1 MDKIDVEIYVKK
13 LIDFFENNP
22 NDLINL
28 IGDNNK
34 KIFYEQIKRVA
45 FENFDNKE
53 PYELTQNQLID
64 IVKEIS
70 GRKIIEADSI
80 GSFMLTKFGL
90 ISMN

>member
-22 NDLINL
+22 NDLMNL

-34 KIFYEQIKRVA
+34 KLFYDEIRKTA
-45 FENFDNKE
+45 FGNYENKE
-53 PYELTQNQLID
+53 PYELTQNQLLE
-64 IVKEIS
+64 IVKDIS
-70 GRKIIEADSI
+70 GRQVIEADAI
-80 GSFMLTKFGL
+80 GSFILTKYGL

>member
-1 MDKIDVEIYVKK
+1 MAKIDVEIYVKK

-22 NDLINL
+22 NDLMNL

-34 KIFYEQIKRVA
+34 KLFYDEIKKVA
-45 FENFDNKE
+45 FENFEKKE

-64 IVKEIS
+64 IVRNIS
-70 GRKIIEADSI
+70 GRQVIEADAI
-80 GSFMLTKFGL
+80 GSFILTKYGL